1 MGIPWWSSGWD
12 TIRPLQGKQV
22 PSLVRELKCHMP
34 HDVKEKKKK
43 DCVRLAWQKIFWW
56 TEQSRGSP
64 TRLGHTHTHVWKVK
78 ALFPQLCLALLPS
91 MDYSQPSFSVHGIFQ
106 GKNTGVGSHSLLQGI
121 FWTQGSNPGFLHCRQ
136 ILYHLSHQW
145 STYVYLWS
153 IRED

>member
-12 TIRPLQGKQV
+12 TIHPLQGKQV

-78 ALFPQLCLALLPS
+78 ALFPQLCLALLPP

-106 GKNTGVGSHSLLQGI
+106 ARILEWVAIPFSRESSGPRDQ
-121 FWTQGSNPGFLHCRQ
+121 TQVSCTAGRFFTIWATSEVHMYICGQ
-136 ILYHLSHQW
+136 
-145 STYVYLWS
+145 
-153 IRED
+153 